1 MAKITNDSAA
11 RTFSIQNLTVS
22 VEGRTILH
30 SVSLELKKG
39 EVHVLMGPN
48 GSGKSTLAYALMG
61 HPRYKMERG
70 RAMFKGKNILKLAPD
85 ERARLGLFLSFQQPV
100 AVSGLVTIDFLRS
113 AHTAR
118 FGGNPNKPTPLF
130 AVKRA
135 AAVEMAQLAM
145 PEEFLLRALNEGF
158 SGGERKK
165 SEVLQMAVLKPEF
178 VILDEADTGLDVSAL
193 KIVARRV
200 QAEIGSGTGALVIT
214 HFPRILRYL
223 KPTKVHVMM
232 AGRIVKS
239 GGPNLAHQIEQRGYE
254 HFAGQA
260 KSKIKSQKSK

>member
-1 MAKITNDSAA
+1 ML
-11 RTFSIQNLTVS
+11 SIEHLTVS

-30 SVSLELKKG
+30 DVSLELKKG

-61 HPRYKMERG
+61 HPRYTVERG
-70 RAMFKGKNILKLAPD
+70 KAVFKGKNILKLAPD
-85 ERARLGLFLSFQQPV
+85 ERARMGLFLSFQQPV
-100 AVSGLVTIDFLRS
+100 AVPGLATIDFLRS

-118 FGGNPNKPTPLF
+118 FGGNPDKPTPLF
-130 AVKRA
+130 AIKRE
-135 AAVEMAQLAM
+135 AAVQMATLAM

-193 KIVARRV
+193 KIVAKRV
-200 QAEIGSGTGALVIT
+200 QAEIGPGTGALAIT
-214 HFPRILRYL
+214 HFPRILKYL
-223 KPTKVHVMM
+223 KPTRVHVMM
-232 AGRIVKS
+232 AGKIVAS
-239 GGPNLAHQIEQRGYE
+239 GGPALARQIEAKGYE
-254 HFAGQA
+254 QFA
-260 KSKIKSQKSK
+260 